1 MKKAKIALW
10 DCDGCLVD
18 TPLPERDK
26 TSWEKHHDKPWP
38 FQGWW
43 GRMESMCADAFNITT
58 FADRHEEFVK
68 LDGEGFEQFIL
79 TSRLPRFTDR
89 IKDILSANGLS
100 VKKIFTK
107 TNATKGERILE
118 LIAQY
123 KAEGIEIE
131 HIKFFDDRL
140 KEIVTAEAVR
150 PQIEAMG
157 ITFDVIQVENDHT
170 VD

>member
-1 MKKAKIALW
+1 MKKVKISLF
-10 DCDGCLVD
+10 DFDGCLVD
-18 TPLPERDK
+18 TALPERDK
-26 TSWEKHHDKPWP
+26 TLWEKHHNKPWP

-43 GRMESMCADAFNITT
+43 GRMESMCPDAFDTKT

-68 LDGEGFEQFIL
+68 LDDQGFEQYIL

-118 LIAQY
+118 LIAEY

-157 ITFDVIQVENDHT
+157 IVFDVIQVENNHT
-170 VD
+170 ID